1 MEKKVS
7 KKKTSSPSKTPP
19 KKKAVKKKSSAPKKR
34 VTRKNAVKKKTPV
47 QETRAP
53 QKRVARKSAVKKKT
67 PAQETPTPKK
77 RVARKS
83 AVKKKTPAQETS
95 TPKKRVAR
103 KSAVKKKTPAQE
115 TPTPKKRVAR
125 KSAVKK
131 KAPAQKTRVPQ
142 KKAIKKAA
150 TVRIST
156 IRGKIRK
163 SRRNKKYMDAEQLE
177 YFRSIL
183 LARRNELIN
192 EADRM
197 VGYMQTG
204 SNTYADTIDQ
214 ANQEEEFTLRLKER
228 DRERKL
234 LRKIDE
240 ALAKIDR
247 HEYGFCVS
255 CGGEIGIS
263 RLKVRPTTD
272 QCIDCK
278 ELDELK
284 ERHY

>member
-7 KKKTSSPSKTPP
+7 KKKTSSLSKTPLEKKATKRKSSAAKKQASRKNAVEKKTPARKTRAP
-19 KKKAVKKKSSAPKKR
+19 KKKAA
-34 VTRKNAVKKKTPV
+34 KKT
-47 QETRAP
+47 AP
-53 QKRVARKSAVKKKT
+53 
-67 PAQETPTPKK
+67 
-77 RVARKS
+77 
-83 AVKKKTPAQETS
+83 
-95 TPKKRVAR
+95 
-103 KSAVKKKTPAQE
+103 
-115 TPTPKKRVAR
+115 
-125 KSAVKK
+125 
-131 KAPAQKTRVPQ
+131 
-142 KKAIKKAA
+142 
-150 TVRIST
+150 VRIST
-156 IRGKIRK
+156 IRGKTRK
-163 SRRNKKYMDAEQLE
+163 PRRNKKYMDAEQLD
-177 YFRSIL
+177 YFRGIL
-183 LARRNELIN
+183 LSRRNELIN

-197 VGYMQTG
+197 VGYMQAG

-214 ANQEEEFTLRLKER
+214 ASQEEEFTLRLKER

-263 RLKVRPTTD
+263 RLKVRPTTN

-278 ELDELK
+278 ELDELR

>member
-7 KKKTSSPSKTPP
+7 KKKTSSLSKTPP
-19 KKKAVKKKSSAPKKR
+19 KKKAAKKKSSAAKKQVSRKNTVKKKSSAPEKR
-34 VTRKNAVKKKTPV
+34 VSRKNAMEKKTL
-47 QETRAP
+47 
-53 QKRVARKSAVKKKT
+53 AR
-67 PAQETPTPKK
+67 
-77 RVARKS
+77 
-83 AVKKKTPAQETS
+83 
-95 TPKKRVAR
+95 
-103 KSAVKKKTPAQE
+103 
-115 TPTPKKRVAR
+115 
-125 KSAVKK
+125 
-131 KAPAQKTRVPQ
+131 KTRVP
-142 KKAIKKAA
+142 KKKAA
-150 TVRIST
+150 KKTAPVRIST
-156 IRGKIRK
+156 IRGKTRK
-163 SRRNKKYMDAEQLE
+163 PRRNKKYMDAEQLD
-177 YFRSIL
+177 YFRGIL
-183 LARRNELIN
+183 LSRRNELIN

-214 ANQEEEFTLRLKER
+214 ASQEEEFTLRLKER

-263 RLKVRPTTD
+263 RLKVRPTTN

-278 ELDELK
+278 ELDELR